1 MKNILLSIII
11 PVYKVEL
18 YIRECLDSIYTD
30 ANANLPFEV
39 IVVDDGTPD
48 NSMLIVEEFADKYEN
63 LKVCYQQNQG
73 CGSARNTGLDVAEG
87 LFVWNVDSDDWI
99 ESWAIHRILDLIK
112 KESTLDI
119 IAVPFTWTYPDET
132 KNWID
137 LKLAHD
143 MLMTGIDYQNS
154 GFQIATSQFVVKRSL
169 LSLNNI
175 RFASHI
181 LHEDALW
188 GGEILYLAKK
198 VFVLSQPQ
206 LRYRQRIDCSIMH
219 NIRIKN
225 GYDIIKI
232 HQYLMNFMNH
242 YVREEDKIWFQKN
255 HILKFQ
261 EAIHLLWRFHKT
273 REFKKFIA
281 DTKQY
286 RHKQCDICSKLGD
299 FRWWMKCK
307 MMKYPVLNER
317 LRLWKKYFL
326 IKR

>member
-18 YIRECLDSIYTD
+18 YIRKCLDSIYTD

-73 CGSARNTGLDVAEG
+73 CGSARNTGFDVAEG

-169 LSLNNI
+169 LSLNN
-175 RFASHI
+175 ANQQ
-181 LHEDALW
+181 
-188 GGEILYLAKK
+188 LA
-198 VFVLSQPQ
+198 F
-206 LRYRQRIDCSIMH
+206 
-219 NIRIKN
+219 
-225 GYDIIKI
+225 
-232 HQYLMNFMNH
+232 
-242 YVREEDKIWFQKN
+242 
-255 HILKFQ
+255 
-261 EAIHLLWRFHKT
+261 
-273 REFKKFIA
+273 
-281 DTKQY
+281 
-286 RHKQCDICSKLGD
+286 
-299 FRWWMKCK
+299 
-307 MMKYPVLNER
+307 
-317 LRLWKKYFL
+317 
-326 IKR
+326 